1 MIRCDFMLTPEQYAF
16 LETLEG
22 TKSEHMR
29 RAIDDYIEKVKGT
42 SASLSPLSKK
52 GGK

>member
-1 MIRCDFMLTPEQYAF
+1 MIRCDFMLTPEQYSF
-16 LETLEG
+16 LEALEG

-42 SASLSPLSKK
+42 SASGSPSMK